1 LNSKPLDKFPA
12 FIANLDF
19 FDLAKTSTL
28 NFIRSRKSKS
38 PLMEK
43 ELFLD
48 LLKQNIQSCS
58 YAFDA
63 ITEENNN
70 HRLHESAASVGF
82 IFRHVGE
89 TMLLFGYFYGIPT
102 DATNTTMGQQDT
114 GQGKDLSTSRELLEK
129 GYALLEQ
136 IITSTPNEGWFEP
149 VETPFFGTVSKARLF
164 SHILYHNSYHAGQVA
179 LTIKRASK

>member
-1 LNSKPLDKFPA
+1 
-12 FIANLDF
+12 
-19 FDLAKTSTL
+19 
-28 NFIRSRKSKS
+28 
-38 PLMEK
+38 MEK

-63 ITEENNN
+63 ITEENSQY
-70 HRLHESAASVGF
+70 RLSERAASAGF

-89 TMLLFGYFYGIPT
+89 TMLLFGYFFGIPT
-102 DATNTTMGQQDT
+102 DATNTTMGMQDT
-114 GQGKDLSTSRELLEK
+114 GQGKDIRTSRELLEK

-136 IITSTPNEGWFEP
+136 VISSTTAEGWFEP

-164 SHILYHNSYHAGQVA
+164 SHVLYHNSYHAGQVA
-179 LTIKRASK
+179 LTIKRAQA

>member
-1 LNSKPLDKFPA
+1 
-12 FIANLDF
+12 
-19 FDLAKTSTL
+19 
-28 NFIRSRKSKS
+28 
-38 PLMEK
+38 MEK
-43 ELFLD
+43 ELFSD

-63 ITEENNN
+63 ITEENSSY
-70 HRLHESAASVGF
+70 RLNENTASVGF
-82 IFRHVGE
+82 IFRHVAE
-89 TMLLFGYFYGIPT
+89 SMALFGYFFGIPT
-102 DATNTTMGQQDT
+102 DATNTTMGTQDT
-114 GQGKDLSTSRELLEK
+114 GQSKDLSTSRELLQK

-136 IITSTPNEGWFEP
+136 IISSTPSEGWFEP

>member
-1 LNSKPLDKFPA
+1 MK
-12 FIANLDF
+12 
-19 FDLAKTSTL
+19 
-28 NFIRSRKSKS
+28 
-38 PLMEK
+38 K
-43 ELFLD
+43 ELFSD

-63 ITEENNN
+63 ITEENSSY
-70 HRLHESAASVGF
+70 RLNENTASVGF
-82 IFRHVGE
+82 IFRHVAE
-89 TMLLFGYFYGIPT
+89 TMALFGYFFGIPT
-102 DATNTTMGQQDT
+102 DATNTTMGTQDT
-114 GQGKDLSTSRELLEK
+114 GQGKDLSTSRELLQK

-136 IITSTPNEGWFEP
+136 IISSTPSEGWFEP

>member
-1 LNSKPLDKFPA
+1 
-12 FIANLDF
+12 
-19 FDLAKTSTL
+19 
-28 NFIRSRKSKS
+28 
-38 PLMEK
+38 MEK
-43 ELFLD
+43 KLFLD

-63 ITEENNN
+63 INKENSNY
-70 HRLHESAASVGF
+70 RLNESAASVGF

-89 TMLLFGYFYGIPT
+89 TMLLFGNFFSLPT
-102 DATNTTMGQQDT
+102 DVKNTTMGKQDT
-114 GQGKDLSTSRELLEK
+114 GQGKDLSFSRELLQK

-136 IITSTPNEGWFEP
+136 IITSTPAEGWFEP

-179 LTIKRASK
+179 LTIKRASE

>member
-1 LNSKPLDKFPA
+1 
-12 FIANLDF
+12 
-19 FDLAKTSTL
+19 
-28 NFIRSRKSKS
+28 
-38 PLMEK
+38 MEK
-43 ELFLD
+43 ELFSD

-63 ITEENNN
+63 ITEENSSY
-70 HRLHESAASVGF
+70 RLNENTASVGF
-82 IFRHVGE
+82 IFRHVAE
-89 TMLLFGYFYGIPT
+89 TMALFGYFFGIPI
-102 DATNTTMGQQDT
+102 DATNTTMGTQDT
-114 GQGKDLSTSRELLEK
+114 GQGKDLSTSRELLQK

-136 IITSTPNEGWFEP
+136 IISSTPSEGWFEP

>member
-1 LNSKPLDKFPA
+1 
-12 FIANLDF
+12 
-19 FDLAKTSTL
+19 
-28 NFIRSRKSKS
+28 
-38 PLMEK
+38 MEK
-43 ELFLD
+43 ELFSD

-63 ITEENNN
+63 ITEENSSY
-70 HRLHESAASVGF
+70 RLTENTASVGF
-82 IFRHVGE
+82 IFRHVAE
-89 TMLLFGYFYGIPT
+89 TMALFGYFFGIPT
-102 DATNTTMGQQDT
+102 DATNTTMGTQDT
-114 GQGKDLSTSRELLEK
+114 GQGKDLSTSRELLQK

-136 IITSTPNEGWFEP
+136 IISCTPSEGWFEP